1 MKTNAIIRI
10 VIFSLVILLLLGV
23 LLAGLGIG
31 MFILDFDS
39 GYSTSTEAFTSGGG
53 TIDPDDIENK
63 IENIDVEWASGSVL
77 IYPAD
82 VEAIEIHEAGNIS
95 EGQEMVYAI
104 NEKTLKIH
112 YSKPSIKIGFFSTPK
127 KDLTIVVPNG
137 WLCDKLSI
145 DAASA
150 DISLRNFEG
159 ITVDIDTA
167 SGDNSFQNCS
177 ISNVDIDTASG
188 DVSYVGHVTD
198 LDCDSASA
206 DITAVLTSLP
216 NSVSIDTASGDL
228 DLTLPESNNGF
239 SVKIDSLSGKFTS
252 EFETTMRG
260 DAYIYKNGTCDIE
273 IDGASGDIT
282 IRKGS

>member
-10 VIFSLVILLLLGV
+10 VIFSVVILLLLGI

-39 GYSTSTEAFTSGGG
+39 GYSTSTESFISGGG

-82 VEAIEIHEAGNIS
+82 VETIEIYEAGNIS

-104 NEKTLKIH
+104 NAKTLKIY

-216 NSVSIDTASGDL
+216 NSISIDTASGDL

-260 DAYIYKNGTCDIE
+260 DTYIYKNGTCDIE
-273 IDGASGDIT
+273 IDGASSDVT
-282 IRKGS
+282 IKKGS